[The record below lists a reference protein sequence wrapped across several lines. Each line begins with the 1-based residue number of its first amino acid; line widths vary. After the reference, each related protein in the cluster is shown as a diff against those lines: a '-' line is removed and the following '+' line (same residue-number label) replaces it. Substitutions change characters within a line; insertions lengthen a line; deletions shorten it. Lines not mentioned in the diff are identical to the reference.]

1 MPQKKNS
8 KKRLKKHSKKPKLS
22 EKYAESLLFQSP
34 DPKELPMP
42 IFESDLRVEKTKTTD
57 SHVGTTN

>member
-1 MPQKKNS
+1 MP
-8 KKRLKKHSKKPKLS
+8 LKKHSKKRFKKHSKKPEHS
-22 EKYAESLLFQSP
+22 EKYAESALFLSP

-42 IFESDLRVEKTKTTD
+42 IFESDLRVEETKTTD